1 VGGLCPKTTRE
12 EFWTWRSTKSKKC
25 KGTMLFEII
34 AFFGNKLSYSKNDL
48 AQKTFLKDLSLYIVE
63 GYHLLFSV
71 ENP

>member
-1 VGGLCPKTTRE
+1 
-12 EFWTWRSTKSKKC
+12 
-25 KGTMLFEII
+25 MLFEII